1 VDQHK
6 VVEALHGV
14 GSRQAGALHEYGIHT
29 VGLPAVVS
37 PDVFTSR
44 SAPPPRPSSAVK
56 FFCSASGCP
65 WFHVVFR
72 L

>member
-1 VDQHK
+1 MDQHK

-44 SAPPPRPSSAVK
+44 SAPPPRPSSLSSSSVQLLDARG
-56 FFCSASGCP
+56 FT
-65 WFHVVFR
+65 
-72 L
+72 